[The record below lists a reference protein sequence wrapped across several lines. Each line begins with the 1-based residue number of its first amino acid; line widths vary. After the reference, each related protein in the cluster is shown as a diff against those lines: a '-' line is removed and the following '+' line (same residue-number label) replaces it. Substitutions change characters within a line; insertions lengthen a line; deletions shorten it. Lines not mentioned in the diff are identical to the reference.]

1 MFINILYINSTTKI
15 KMANKQKSKTRT
27 ITIREDSGSFYS
39 LFKKFKGEK
48 KDFDF
53 AGLEALKR
61 LLSNEKARLLHV
73 VKTKKPKSIYS
84 LAKILGRD
92 FKAVRNDITLL
103 ERFGFIDLI
112 AEKKGKRERLKPE
125 IVVDSINIV
134 INL

>member
-1 MFINILYINSTTKI
+1 
-15 KMANKQKSKTRT
+15 MANKQKSKTRT